1 MCAFNPMK
9 SGEKFT
15 SDFLNGKGLDKR
27 RKKIHISEPHTKNRM
42 KTNKQTNK
50 SLLFSAIMEFHQAS
64 LSSIPF

>member
-15 SDFLNGKGLDKR
+15 SDFLNGKGLDKT

-42 KTNKQTNK
+42 KTNKQTK
-50 SLLFSAIMEFHQAS
+50 AFYFLLSWSFTR
-64 LSSIPF
+64 PR